1 MAKVAAK
8 MQREEAETKTTST
21 TNITLTSTSW
31 TWSDVEH
38 SQFEQGVVAYG
49 WGNWA
54 AMARANIVPTLDRD
68 QLNNHAKVFRRHH
81 TADYQRLTGEHAAN
95 YEIRH

>member
-8 MQREEAETKTTST
+8 MQREEAKTKTTST
-21 TNITLTSTSW
+21 MNITLTSTSW
-31 TWSDVEH
+31 TWSGVEH

-54 AMARANIVPTLDRD
+54 AMARANIVPTRDRD
-68 QLNNHAKVFRRHH
+68 QLNNYGKVFRRRHP
-81 TADYQRLTGEHAAN
+81 ADYQRLIGEHAAN
-95 YEIRH
+95 YEIWH

>member
-1 MAKVAAK
+1 MISYYK
-8 MQREEAETKTTST
+8 EEEKQNATERNLVNI
-21 TNITLTSTSW
+21 TNITSTNTS
-31 TWSDVEH
+31 WSDVEH
-38 SQFEQGVVAYG
+38 SQFEQGLIAYG

-54 AMARANIVPTLDRD
+54 AMARANIVPTRDRD
-68 QLNNHAKVFRRHH
+68 QLNNYAKVFRRHH